1 MRSASQSASGV
12 RVLLVEDEA
21 LIALDVKDM
30 LARLGCVVIGPA
42 PRVAEALELLEREGP
57 ELAILDVNLG
67 RERVTPVAEA
77 LRERGIPFVLATAYG
92 RCHLPEESLREV
104 PLLPKPIDPCLLQS
118 ALADLTEG
126 AAYPRASSSCRDRP
140 DAPPPPPDCRSV
152 LRSHDHRSL

>member
-1 MRSASQSASGV
+1 MRSASQSPSGM

-42 PRVAEALELLEREGP
+42 PRVAEALELLEREEP

-77 LRERGIPFVLATAYG
+77 LRERGIPFALATAYG
-92 RCHLPEESLREV
+92 RGQLSEESLREA
-104 PLLPKPIDPCLLQS
+104 PLLPKPIDPRLLQN
-118 ALADLTEG
+118 ALADLAEPRSGSRSPGDDRRSAPPSPPELRAG
-126 AAYPRASSSCRDRP
+126 AA
-140 DAPPPPPDCRSV
+140 V
-152 LRSHDHRSL
+152 G